1 MRFLLPT
8 YSLLVVLMLAK
19 CQPANAQ
26 LNVQEYYDR
35 EYGYFF
41 KHPVTW
47 KLQRMPEGDANKDMR
62 LMLQGPNNSSFIVII
77 DRTRKTLKKT
87 DFEKPFDRT
96 QQIDEMMEQTI
107 AQIYQSISASI
118 KALDMKVGERRDL
131 SNDVG
136 VKFYIATLHTMKQAK
151 PIIVAGIHAFPFDKD
166 YSINFT
172 MTSFWDPA
180 ATQEN
185 EMLTEVF
192 NSFRLM
198 GEPQTSSGPAKPPAD
213 EEESR

>member
-1 MRFLLPT
+1 MRFLVPAC
-8 YSLLVVLMLAK
+8 SLLVVLVLAK
-19 CQPANAQ
+19 FQPANAQ

-41 KHPVTW
+41 KHPMTW
-47 KLQRMPEGDANKDMR
+47 KLQRMPEGDANKDIR
-62 LMLQGPNNSSFIVII
+62 LMLQGPNNSSFMVII
-77 DRTRKTLKKT
+77 DRTQKTLKKT
-87 DFEKPFDRT
+87 DFESPSDRT
-96 QQIDEMMEQTI
+96 QRVGEMLQQTI
-107 AQIYQSISASI
+107 AQIYQAISASL
-118 KALDMKVGERRDL
+118 KALDMKIGERRDL

-136 VKFYIATLHTMKQAK
+136 VKFYVATFHTMKEGK
-151 PIIVAGIHAFPFDKD
+151 PIIVAGIHAFPFNKD

-172 MTSFWDPA
+172 LTTFWNPA

-198 GEPQTSSGPAKPPAD
+198 GEPQTSSGAAKPPGD
-213 EEESR
+213 KEESR